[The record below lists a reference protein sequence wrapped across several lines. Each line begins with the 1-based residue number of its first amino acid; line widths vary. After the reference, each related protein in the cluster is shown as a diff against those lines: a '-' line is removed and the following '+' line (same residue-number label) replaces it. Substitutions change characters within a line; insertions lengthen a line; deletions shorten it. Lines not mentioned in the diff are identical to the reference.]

1 MTARITKPNNH
12 ALQDEKPMK
21 LVTSLTSPYG
31 RKVRVVL
38 AEKKI
43 PFQLQVEN
51 PWLPD
56 SPVPTFNPL
65 GKVPVLVL
73 EDGESVFDSRVIV
86 EYLDHVSPVAHLIPA
101 EFKSRVAVRGIEAL
115 ADGVTDAAV
124 AAHLE
129 KKRAPGQQS
138 PDWIALQEKTLFR
151 GLEALSEMLG
161 ENPWFFGNGMTLA
174 DIACGC
180 TLGYLELR
188 FPDIAWRDAHGNLA
202 KLADKLATRASF
214 KETVPVV

>member
-1 MTARITKPNNH
+1 
-12 ALQDEKPMK
+12 MK
-21 LVTSLTSPYG
+21 LVTSLTSPDG

-38 AEKKI
+38 LEKKI

-56 SPVPTFNPL
+56 SVVTSLNPL

-86 EYLDHVSPVAHLIPA
+86 EYLDHVSPVAHLIPG
-101 EFKSRVAVRGIEAL
+101 EPKSRMVVRGVEAL

-124 AAHLE
+124 ALYLE
-129 KKRAPGQQS
+129 RKRAPEQQS
-138 PDWIALQEKTLFR
+138 SDWLLLQERTLFR
-151 GLEALSEMLG
+151 GLEALSEALG
-161 ENPWFFGNGMTLA
+161 EKPWYLGNSMTLA
-174 DIACGC
+174 DLACGC
-180 TLGYLELR
+180 MLGYLSLR
-188 FPDIAWRDAHGNLA
+188 FPEIDWRGAHPNLA

>member
-1 MTARITKPNNH
+1 
-12 ALQDEKPMK
+12 MK

-56 SPVPTFNPL
+56 SPVPSLNPL

-73 EDGESVFDSRVIV
+73 EDGVSVFDSRVIV
-86 EYLDHVSPVAHLIPA
+86 EYLDHVSPVAHLIPS
-101 EFKSRVAVRGIEAL
+101 EPKSRMVVRGVEAL

-124 AAHLE
+124 AVYLE
-129 KKRAPGQQS
+129 KKRAPEKQS
-138 PDWIALQEKTLFR
+138 SDWLILQEKTLFR
-151 GLEALSEMLG
+151 GLEALSEALG
-161 ENPWFFGNGMTLA
+161 EKPWFLGNSMTLG
-174 DIACGC
+174 DVACGC
-180 TLGYLELR
+180 MLGYLGLR
-188 FPDIAWRDAHGNLA
+188 FPEIDWRTAHPNLA
-202 KLADKLATRASF
+202 KLYDKLMTRASF

>member
-1 MTARITKPNNH
+1 
-12 ALQDEKPMK
+12 MK

-38 AEKKI
+38 LEKKI

-56 SPVPTFNPL
+56 SPVPGFNPL

-73 EDGESVFDSRVIV
+73 EDGVSVFDSRVIV
-86 EYLDHVSPVAHLIPA
+86 EYLDNVSPVAHLIPS
-101 EFKSRVAVRGIEAL
+101 EPKSRMVVRGVEAL

-124 AAHLE
+124 ALYLE
-129 KKRAPGQQS
+129 RKRPPEQQS
-138 PDWIALQEKTLFR
+138 SDWLLLQEKTLFR
-151 GLEALSEMLG
+151 GLEALSEALG
-161 ENPWFFGNGMTLA
+161 EKPWYLGNGMTLA
-174 DIACGC
+174 DVVCGC
-180 TLGYLELR
+180 MLGYLELR
-188 FPDIAWRDAHGNLA
+188 FPEIDWRSAHPNLA
-202 KLADKLATRASF
+202 KLADKLATRPSF

>member
-1 MTARITKPNNH
+1 
-12 ALQDEKPMK
+12 MK

-38 AEKKI
+38 LEKKV

-51 PWLPD
+51 PWQAD
-56 SPVPTFNPL
+56 SVVTSLNPL

-86 EYLDHVSPVAHLIPA
+86 EYLDHVSPVGHLIPS
-101 EFKSRVAVRGIEAL
+101 EPKIRMAVRGVEAL

-124 AAHLE
+124 AVYLE
-129 KKRAPGQQS
+129 KKRTPEQQS
-138 PDWIALQEKTLFR
+138 SDWLVMQEKTLFR
-151 GLEALSEMLG
+151 GLAALAEALGDKPWYLG
-161 ENPWFFGNGMTLA
+161 NSMTLA

-180 TLGYLELR
+180 MLGYLDLR
-188 FPDIAWRDAHGNLA
+188 FAEIDWRDAHPNLA
-202 KLADKLATRASF
+202 RLADKLATRTSF
-214 KETVPVV
+214 NDTLPVT

>member
-1 MTARITKPNNH
+1 
-12 ALQDEKPMK
+12 MK

-38 AEKKI
+38 LEKKI

-56 SPVPTFNPL
+56 SPVPGFNPL

-73 EDGESVFDSRVIV
+73 EDGVSVFDSRVIV
-86 EYLDHVSPVAHLIPA
+86 EYLDNVSPVAHLIPS
-101 EFKSRVAVRGIEAL
+101 EPKTRMVVRGVEAL

-124 AAHLE
+124 ALYLE
-129 KKRAPGQQS
+129 KKRLPEQQS
-138 PDWIALQEKTLFR
+138 GDWLLLQEKTLFR
-151 GLEALSEMLG
+151 GLEALSEALG
-161 ENPWFFGNGMTLA
+161 EKPWYLGNNMTLA
-174 DIACGC
+174 DVACGC
-180 TLGYLELR
+180 MLGYLELR
-188 FPDIAWRDAHGNLA
+188 FPEINWRTAHPNLA
-202 KLADKLATRASF
+202 KLADKLATRTSF

>member
-1 MTARITKPNNH
+1 
-12 ALQDEKPMK
+12 MK

-56 SPVPTFNPL
+56 SPVQAFNPL

-86 EYLDHVSPVAHLIPA
+86 EYLEHISPVAHLIPS
-101 EFKSRVAVRGIEAL
+101 EHKSRMAVRGIEAL
-115 ADGVTDAAV
+115 ADGVTDATV
-124 AAHLE
+124 ALYLE
-129 KKRAPGQQS
+129 KKRAPAQQS
-138 PDWIALQEKTLFR
+138 SDWMVLQERTIFR
-151 GLEALSEMLG
+151 GLEALSEALG
-161 ENPWFFGNGMTLA
+161 ENAWYLGNSMTLA
-174 DIACGC
+174 EVACGC
-180 TLGYLELR
+180 TLGYLDLR
-188 FPDIAWRDAHGNLA
+188 FPDVDWRGAHPNLA
-202 KLADKLATRASF
+202 KLADKLAARASF
-214 KETVPVV
+214 KETVAVV

>member
-1 MTARITKPNNH
+1 
-12 ALQDEKPMK
+12 MK

-43 PFQLQVEN
+43 PFTLQVEN

-56 SPVPTFNPL
+56 SPVPSLNPL

-73 EDGESVFDSRVIV
+73 EDGVTVFDSRVIV
-86 EYLDHVSPVAHLIPA
+86 EYLDHVSPVAHLIPS
-101 EFKSRVAVRGIEAL
+101 EPKSRMIVRGVEAL

-124 AAHLE
+124 AVYLE
-129 KKRAPGQQS
+129 RKRPAGQQNA
-138 PDWIALQEKTLFR
+138 DWLMLQEKTLFR
-151 GLEALSEMLG
+151 GLEALSEALG
-161 ENPWFFGNGMTLA
+161 EKPWYLGNSMTLA
-174 DIACGC
+174 DVAAGC
-180 TLGYLELR
+180 MLGYLDLR
-188 FPDIAWRDAHGNLA
+188 FSGIAWRTAHPNLA
-202 KLADKLATRASF
+202 RLYDKLMTRTSF

>member
-1 MTARITKPNNH
+1 
-12 ALQDEKPMK
+12 MK

-56 SPVPTFNPL
+56 SPVLAINPL

-73 EDGESVFDSRVIV
+73 EDGVSVFDSRVIV
-86 EYLDHVSPVAHLIPA
+86 EYLDHVSPVGHLIPA
-101 EFKSRVAVRGIEAL
+101 ELKNRMVVRGVEAL
-115 ADGVTDAAV
+115 ADGVTDATV
-124 AAHLE
+124 ALYLE
-129 KKRAPGQQS
+129 KKRAPAQQS
-138 PDWIALQEKTLFR
+138 GDWLVMQERTVFR
-151 GLEALSEMLG
+151 GLEALSEALG
-161 ENPWFFGNGMTLA
+161 ENPWYLGNNMTLA
-174 DIACGC
+174 DVACGC
-180 TLGYLELR
+180 MLGYLDLR
-188 FPDIAWRDAHGNLA
+188 FPDIDWRAAHPNLA

-214 KETVPVV
+214 KETVPVI

>member
-1 MTARITKPNNH
+1 
-12 ALQDEKPMK
+12 MK

-56 SPVPTFNPL
+56 SPVSSLNPL

-73 EDGESVFDSRVIV
+73 EDGVSVFDSRVIV
-86 EYLDHVSPVAHLIPA
+86 EYLDHVSPVAHLIPS
-101 EFKSRVAVRGIEAL
+101 EPKSSMMVRCVEAL

-124 AAHLE
+124 LVFLE
-129 KKRAPGQQS
+129 KKRPPEQQS
-138 PDWIALQEKTLFR
+138 ADWIVLQEKTLFS
-151 GLEALSEMLG
+151 GLEALSEALG
-161 ENPWFFGNGMTLA
+161 ENAWFLGNSMTLA
-174 DIACGC
+174 DVACGC
-180 TLGYLELR
+180 MLGYLDFR
-188 FPDIAWRDAHGNLA
+188 FSEIDWRSAHPNLA
-202 KLADKLATRASF
+202 KLAAKLAARPSF
-214 KETVPVV
+214 VETVPVL